1 MKFRLISKTFL
12 LSAAVAAGA
21 GCSDFLDTSLDQNE
35 TGESIETTLGTLW
48 KFGNAFYTPI
58 ASGYTTLDSNLFAAA
73 TDEAQQTKVQ
83 CNASYFNKGVINAN
97 LNPIS
102 NLYTDCYEGIR
113 AANFFL
119 DYTANGKGEYM
130 VGMNR
135 DTINDRPN
143 YERDLAS
150 LHWYQAEAHI
160 ARAYYYAELIK
171 QYGGVPI
178 VESQYAANKFIPRS
192 SYDQIV
198 EYIVKE
204 IDDHKGKLAVDWA
217 SFSERNG
224 RFTLGAALAIKAR
237 VLLYAAS
244 PLHNPDNDV
253 EKWKKAAAAAYDI
266 ISNPD
271 LNYSLDSDYG
281 AYFQGNRSLSSPE
294 TIYVVRREQSN
305 AMESNNYPIATPGGA
320 SGVTPTQNLVEAYEW
335 VGDPVAGDPYAN
347 RDPRLAASVVTN
359 GSTWNGHVIDQ
370 SPGGRHDMSA
380 PNASK
385 TGYYLKKFLTDNLDL
400 TQGAKVQ
407 HNWVSYRYAE
417 VLLNY
422 AEAKAELGEMDQT
435 VWNKTIRPLRERSG
449 VSGAMPATADPYLA
463 SYYDGVTDK
472 WILEC
477 RRERSIELYME
488 NTRRDDLMRWR
499 MGHKLTVEFA
509 GIHIPELGKPFDMN
523 GDGKN
528 DLCFYS
534 KSHPKSGSN
543 QTGVSYVE
551 VTAEEGDNVTTY
563 SVNKDNCLVYILDR
577 EWADY
582 KYLYPVPKNAL
593 DINPNLRPQNPG
605 WDA

>member
-192 SYDQIV
+192 SYDEVV

-204 IDDHKGKLAVDWA
+204 IDDHKGKLAVDWT

-281 AYFQGNRSLSSPE
+281 AYFQGNRSLSSRE

-335 VGDPVAGDPYAN
+335 VGDPVVGDPYAN

-370 SPGGRHDMSA
+370 SPGGRHDMSS

-407 HNWVSYRYAE
+407 HNWVAYRYAE

-422 AEAKAELGEMDQT
+422 AEAMNEAYGPDQT
-435 VWNKTIRPLRERSG
+435 HGDYALTALDALQLVRDRASLQLPIVTAATRDEFREA
-449 VSGAMPATADPYLA
+449 V
-463 SYYDGVTDK
+463 K
-472 WILEC
+472 HE
-477 RRERSIELYME
+477 RRIELAFEDHRYWDLLRWKDAMEVLNKPVRGVKVTKTGEGKWSYTQTEVATRTFLERNYYMPFTRSEVE
-488 NTRRDDLMRWR
+488 N
-499 MGHKLTVEFA
+499 
-509 GIHIPELGKPFDMN
+509 
-523 GDGKN
+523 
-528 DLCFYS
+528 
-534 KSHPKSGSN
+534 SN
-543 QTGVSYVE
+543 HTLE
-551 VTAEEGDNVTTY
+551 
-563 SVNKDNCLVYILDR
+563 
-577 EWADY
+577 
-582 KYLYPVPKNAL
+582 
-593 DINPNLRPQNPG
+593 QNPG
-605 WDA
+605 Y

>member
-1 MKFRLISKTFL
+1 MNGTWPRCTGTRPKR
-12 LSAAVAAGA
+12 
-21 GCSDFLDTSLDQNE
+21 TSH
-35 TGESIETTLGTLW
+35 G
-48 KFGNAFYTPI
+48 
-58 ASGYTTLDSNLFAAA
+58 
-73 TDEAQQTKVQ
+73 
-83 CNASYFNKGVINAN
+83 
-97 LNPIS
+97 
-102 NLYTDCYEGIR
+102 
-113 AANFFL
+113 
-119 DYTANGKGEYM
+119 
-130 VGMNR
+130 
-135 DTINDRPN
+135 
-143 YERDLAS
+143 
-150 LHWYQAEAHI
+150 H
-160 ARAYYYAELIK
+160 YYAELIK

-422 AEAKAELGEMDQT
+422 AEAMNEAYGPDQAPGDYALT
-435 VWNKTIRPLRERSG
+435 ALDALQLVRDRASLQLPIVTAATRDEFREA
-449 VSGAMPATADPYLA
+449 V
-463 SYYDGVTDK
+463 K
-472 WILEC
+472 HE
-477 RRERSIELYME
+477 RRIELAFEDHRYWDLLRWKDAMEVLNKPVRGVKVTKTGEGKWSYTQTEVATRTFLERNYYMPFTRSEVE
-488 NTRRDDLMRWR
+488 N
-499 MGHKLTVEFA
+499 
-509 GIHIPELGKPFDMN
+509 
-523 GDGKN
+523 
-528 DLCFYS
+528 
-534 KSHPKSGSN
+534 SN
-543 QTGVSYVE
+543 HTLE
-551 VTAEEGDNVTTY
+551 
-563 SVNKDNCLVYILDR
+563 
-577 EWADY
+577 
-582 KYLYPVPKNAL
+582 
-593 DINPNLRPQNPG
+593 QNPG
-605 WDA
+605 Y

>member
-119 DYTANGKGEYM
+119 DYTANVKCEYM

-422 AEAKAELGEMDQT
+422 AEAMNEAYGPDQAPGDYALT
-435 VWNKTIRPLRERSG
+435 ALDALQLVRDRASLQLPIVTAATRDEFREA
-449 VSGAMPATADPYLA
+449 V
-463 SYYDGVTDK
+463 K
-472 WILEC
+472 HE
-477 RRERSIELYME
+477 RRIELAFEDHRYWDLLRWKDAMEVLNKPVRGVKVTKTGEGKWSYTQTEVATRTFLERNYYMPFTRSEVE
-488 NTRRDDLMRWR
+488 N
-499 MGHKLTVEFA
+499 
-509 GIHIPELGKPFDMN
+509 
-523 GDGKN
+523 
-528 DLCFYS
+528 
-534 KSHPKSGSN
+534 SN
-543 QTGVSYVE
+543 HTLE
-551 VTAEEGDNVTTY
+551 
-563 SVNKDNCLVYILDR
+563 
-577 EWADY
+577 
-582 KYLYPVPKNAL
+582 
-593 DINPNLRPQNPG
+593 QNPG
-605 WDA
+605 Y

>member
-12 LSAAVAAGA
+12 LSAAVSAGP

-150 LHWYQAEAHI
+150 LHCYQAEAHI

-192 SYDQIV
+192 SYDQVV

-422 AEAKAELGEMDQT
+422 AEAMNEAYGPDQAPGDYALT
-435 VWNKTIRPLRERSG
+435 ALDALQLVRDRASLQLPIVTAATRDEFREA
-449 VSGAMPATADPYLA
+449 V
-463 SYYDGVTDK
+463 K
-472 WILEC
+472 HE
-477 RRERSIELYME
+477 RRIELAFEDHRYWDLLRWKDAMEVLNKPVRGVKVTKTGEGKWSYTQTEVATRTFLERNYYMPFTRSEVE
-488 NTRRDDLMRWR
+488 N
-499 MGHKLTVEFA
+499 
-509 GIHIPELGKPFDMN
+509 
-523 GDGKN
+523 
-528 DLCFYS
+528 
-534 KSHPKSGSN
+534 SN
-543 QTGVSYVE
+543 HTLE
-551 VTAEEGDNVTTY
+551 
-563 SVNKDNCLVYILDR
+563 
-577 EWADY
+577 
-582 KYLYPVPKNAL
+582 
-593 DINPNLRPQNPG
+593 QNPG
-605 WDA
+605 Y

>member
-224 RFTLGAALAIKAR
+224 RFTLGWPSRR
-237 VLLYAAS
+237 VCCS
-244 PLHNPDNDV
+244 MPPRRSTIPTTMSRSG
-253 EKWKKAAAAAYDI
+253 KK
-266 ISNPD
+266 P
-271 LNYSLDSDYG
+271 
-281 AYFQGNRSLSSPE
+281 
-294 TIYVVRREQSN
+294 
-305 AMESNNYPIATPGGA
+305 
-320 SGVTPTQNLVEAYEW
+320 
-335 VGDPVAGDPYAN
+335 
-347 RDPRLAASVVTN
+347 PRLPT
-359 GSTWNGHVIDQ
+359 IL
-370 SPGGRHDMSA
+370 SA
-380 PNASK
+380 
-385 TGYYLKKFLTDNLDL
+385 
-400 TQGAKVQ
+400 
-407 HNWVSYRYAE
+407 
-417 VLLNY
+417 
-422 AEAKAELGEMDQT
+422 
-435 VWNKTIRPLRERSG
+435 
-449 VSGAMPATADPYLA
+449 
-463 SYYDGVTDK
+463 
-472 WILEC
+472 
-477 RRERSIELYME
+477 
-488 NTRRDDLMRWR
+488 TR
-499 MGHKLTVEFA
+499 
-509 GIHIPELGKPFDMN
+509 I
-523 GDGKN
+523 
-528 DLCFYS
+528 
-534 KSHPKSGSN
+534 
-543 QTGVSYVE
+543 
-551 VTAEEGDNVTTY
+551 
-563 SVNKDNCLVYILDR
+563 
-577 EWADY
+577 
-582 KYLYPVPKNAL
+582 
-593 DINPNLRPQNPG
+593 
-605 WDA
+605 